1 MATPQDRIN
10 IGRQVDVMI
19 SRAKASGNAKNDL
32 LDSKL
37 LFESLASKYRVRLTA
52 CRRLQKKAKGRDF
65 GLERSFFL
73 SASSPDCCWG
83 RSAIRHIP

>member
-37 LFESLASKYRVRLTA
+37 LFESLASKIQGEIDRLPATPEKNQGM
-52 CRRLQKKAKGRDF
+52 RF
-65 GLERSFFL
+65 W
-73 SASSPDCCWG
+73 P
-83 RSAIRHIP
+83 